1 MRDFPMIRVEQ
12 SEINK
17 YLFFKNLEINRKYS
31 ANKKIIKK
39 IDHYIWWF
47 QNQKKRKSFFIIKN
61 NLPIYISTA
70 DFFYFKKNK
79 FIYSGLIS
87 CLNETN
93 LFYYFFLK

>member
-39 IDHYIWWF
+39 IDHYIW
-47 QNQKKRKSFFIIKN
+47 
-61 NLPIYISTA
+61 
-70 DFFYFKKNK
+70 
-79 FIYSGLIS
+79 
-87 CLNETN
+87 
-93 LFYYFFLK
+93 